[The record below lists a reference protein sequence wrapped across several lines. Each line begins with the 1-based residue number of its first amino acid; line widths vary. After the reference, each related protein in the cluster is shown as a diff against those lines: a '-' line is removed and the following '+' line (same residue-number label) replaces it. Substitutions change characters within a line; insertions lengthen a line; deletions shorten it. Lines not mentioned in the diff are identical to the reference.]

1 MEKKTL
7 IELKALAFDC
17 IANKELW
24 ERRLLE
30 INQKIHDFKEESKE
44 VVLPENKEDETK
56 KE

>member
-30 INQKIHDFKEESKE
+30 INQKIHDFKEEPKE
-44 VVLPENKEDETK
+44 VVLQEPVEEK
-56 KE
+56 